1 VKRLV
6 AVLILLLVAGAYLT
20 YLSTADTARERAEE
34 VGKQEALPLLEKA
47 LAAIQAK
54 DRGKFRAVT
63 HFTADIEALK
73 IEILHKVIAENFPD
87 RFRLANLSGSRL
99 SDLESSYHSQM
110 IAQSGPQVGT
120 ISFNVIDGKI
130 TALEINLAN
139 DAPIAATTPE
149 P

>member
-1 VKRLV
+1 M
-6 AVLILLLVAGAYLT
+6 
-20 YLSTADTARERAEE
+20 
-34 VGKQEALPLLEKA
+34 
-47 LAAIQAK
+47 
-54 DRGKFRAVT
+54 
-63 HFTADIEALK
+63 K
-73 IEILHKVIAENFPD
+73 IEILHKVIAENVPD

>member
-1 VKRLV
+1 MKRLV
-6 AVLILLLVAGAYLT
+6 AILILLLVAGAYLI
-20 YLSTADTARERAEE
+20 YLKTADTARERAED
-34 VGKQEALPLLEKA
+34 VGKQEGLALLEKA

-73 IEILHKVIAENFPD
+73 IEILHKVIAEKFPD
-87 RFRLANLSGSRL
+87 RFRLANLSGAKL

-120 ISFNVIDGKI
+120 ISFTVIDGKI

-139 DAPIAATTPE
+139 DAPIAATAPE